1 MQNVGDQK
9 LSRTKICNSVSKK
22 QNFDPMLLI
31 DTLSVCDGRRGQH
44 CLNDIRGDAGDLKCS
59 VRIWLN
65 MAMSICNHV
74 LAKRHKC
81 SNYCSIFM
89 KNLKVLSAPLGRM
102 RSYSQRWC
110 SVGLERLAC
119 NQLGQSSVGPGP
131 VSWQHR
137 TSYWPRHYITI
148 I

>member
-1 MQNVGDQK
+1 MQGIISCLVLKCVILCPKN
-9 LSRTKICNSVSKK
+9 RT
-22 QNFDPMLLI
+22 LI
-31 DTLSVCDGRRGQH
+31 PCYSLTRSLSVTASGQH
-44 CLNDIRGDAGDLKCS
+44 RLNDIRGDAGDLKCS
-59 VRIWLN
+59 DRIWIN
-65 MAMSICNHV
+65 MAMAMSTCKV
-74 LAKRHKC
+74 LTKRHKC

-89 KNLKVLSAPLGRM
+89 KTLKVLSAPLGRM
-102 RSYSQRWC
+102 RSQRWC